1 MKRWMS
7 LLLAAVLALSLA
19 GCSKEQ
25 SEPEQTSAQTEQ
37 QQTEEPEE
45 TQQASETEPTEE
57 PEQPEEQPAEEP
69 AADEEQSAEEPAANE
84 EQPAEQSTE
93 TEQPAEQS
101 TETETE
107 QSTEGTA
114 EAESSEAGAQ
124 SSLLVAYF
132 SYAENAALPDD
143 VDASASASIQ
153 PWNGA
158 LTGNT
163 GVVADMIAQATG
175 ADLFSIRTVEQ
186 YPDTYDA
193 TIDQGQQE
201 QSDGARPELA
211 THLENLDSY
220 DTIFLGFPNWWGDM
234 PMAVYTFLDE
244 VDLSG
249 KSVIPFVTSGGSGFS
264 NTISTIQQ
272 MEPKAT
278 VQEGLS
284 IGASSATGAQQQVES
299 WLSEL
304 GLA

>member
-19 GCSKEQ
+19 GCSEEQ

-69 AADEEQSAEEPAANE
+69 AADEEQSTEEPVADE
-84 EQPAEQSTE
+84 EQPAEE
-93 TEQPAEQS
+93 S

-114 EAESSEAGAQ
+114 EAELSEAGAQ

-193 TIDQGQQE
+193 TLDQGQQE
-201 QSDGARPELA
+201 RSEGARPELA

-249 KSVIPFVTSGGSGFS
+249 KTVIPFVTSGGSGFS

-272 MEPKAT
+272 MEPQAT
-278 VQEGLS
+278 LQEGLS
-284 IGASSATGAQQQVES
+284 ISGSSATGAQQQVES

>member
-19 GCSKEQ
+19 GCSEEQ

-37 QQTEEPEE
+37 QQTEETEE

-69 AADEEQSAEEPAANE
+69 AADEEQSTEEPAADE
-84 EQPAEQSTE
+84 EQSAEE
-93 TEQPAEQS
+93 S

-114 EAESSEAGAQ
+114 EAESSEAAAQ

-249 KSVIPFVTSGGSGFS
+249 KTVIPFVTSGGSGFS

-272 MEPKAT
+272 MEPQAT

>member
-19 GCSKEQ
+19 GCSEEQ
-25 SEPEQTSAQTEQ
+25 SEPEQTSAQIEQ

-69 AADEEQSAEEPAANE
+69 AADEEQSTEEPVAGE
-84 EQPAEQSTE
+84 EQPAEE
-93 TEQPAEQS
+93 S

-249 KSVIPFVTSGGSGFS
+249 KTVIPFVTSGGSGFS

-272 MEPKAT
+272 MEPQAT

>member
-19 GCSKEQ
+19 GCSEEQ

-37 QQTEEPEE
+37 QQTEETEE
-45 TQQASETEPTEE
+45 TQQASETELTGE
-57 PEQPEEQPAEEP
+57 PEQPEEQSTEEP
-69 AADEEQSAEEPAANE
+69 AADEEQSAEEPVAGE
-84 EQPAEQSTE
+84 EQPAEE
-93 TEQPAEQS
+93 S

-143 VDASASASIQ
+143 VDVSASASIQ

-234 PMAVYTFLDE
+234 PMAVYSFLDE

-249 KSVIPFVTSGGSGFS
+249 KTVIPFVTSGGSGFS

-272 MEPKAT
+272 MEPQAT

>member
-19 GCSKEQ
+19 GCSEEQ

-37 QQTEEPEE
+37 QTEETEE

-57 PEQPEEQPAEEP
+57 TEQPEEQPAEEP
-69 AADEEQSAEEPAANE
+69 AADEEQSTEEAVAGE
-84 EQPAEQSTE
+84 EQPAEE
-93 TEQPAEQS
+93 S

-107 QSTEGTA
+107 QPTEGTA

-249 KSVIPFVTSGGSGFS
+249 KTVIPFVTSGGSGFS

-272 MEPKAT
+272 MEPQAT

>member
-19 GCSKEQ
+19 GCSEEQ
-25 SEPEQTSAQTEQ
+25 SEPEQTSAQTGQ
-37 QQTEEPEE
+37 QQTEETEE

-69 AADEEQSAEEPAANE
+69 AADEEQSTEEPVAGE
-84 EQPAEQSTE
+84 EQPAEE
-93 TEQPAEQS
+93 S

-153 PWNGA
+153 PWNSA

-201 QSDGARPELA
+201 QSEGARPELA

-249 KSVIPFVTSGGSGFS
+249 KTVIPFVTSGGSGFS

-272 MEPKAT
+272 MEPQAT

>member
-19 GCSKEQ
+19 GCSEEQ

-69 AADEEQSAEEPAANE
+69 AADEEQSTEEPVAGE
-84 EQPAEQSTE
+84 EQPAEE
-93 TEQPAEQS
+93 S

-114 EAESSEAGAQ
+114 EAESSEAAAQ

-193 TIDQGQQE
+193 TLDQGQQE

-234 PMAVYTFLDE
+234 PMAVYSFLDE

-249 KSVIPFVTSGGSGFS
+249 KTVIPFVTSGGSGFS

-272 MEPKAT
+272 MEPQAT

-284 IGASSATGAQQQVES
+284 ISGSSATGAQQQVES

>member
-19 GCSKEQ
+19 GCSEEQ
-25 SEPEQTSAQTEQ
+25 SEPEQTSAQTGQ
-37 QQTEEPEE
+37 QQTEETEE

-69 AADEEQSAEEPAANE
+69 AADEEQSTEEPVAGE
-84 EQPAEQSTE
+84 EQPAEE
-93 TEQPAEQS
+93 S

-114 EAESSEAGAQ
+114 EAESSEAAAQ

-249 KSVIPFVTSGGSGFS
+249 KTVIPFVTSGGSGFS

-272 MEPKAT
+272 MEPQAT

>member
-19 GCSKEQ
+19 GCSEEQ

-37 QQTEEPEE
+37 QQTEETEE

-57 PEQPEEQPAEEP
+57 PERPEEQSTEEP
-69 AADEEQSAEEPAANE
+69 AADEEQSTEEPVAGE
-84 EQPAEQSTE
+84 EQPAEE
-93 TEQPAEQS
+93 S

-153 PWNGA
+153 PWNSA

-193 TIDQGQQE
+193 TLDQGQQE

-249 KSVIPFVTSGGSGFS
+249 KTVIPFVTSGGSGFS
-264 NTISTIQQ
+264 NTISTIQE
-272 MEPKAT
+272 MEPQAT

>member
-19 GCSKEQ
+19 GCSEEQ
-25 SEPEQTSAQTEQ
+25 SEPEQTSAQTGQ
-37 QQTEEPEE
+37 QQTEETEE

-57 PEQPEEQPAEEP
+57 PEQPEEQSTEEP
-69 AADEEQSAEEPAANE
+69 AADEEQSTEEPVAGE
-84 EQPAEQSTE
+84 EQPAEE
-93 TEQPAEQS
+93 S

-211 THLENLDSY
+211 THLENLGSY

-249 KSVIPFVTSGGSGFS
+249 KTVIPFVTSGGSGFS

-272 MEPKAT
+272 MEPQAT

>member
-19 GCSKEQ
+19 GCSEEQ

-69 AADEEQSAEEPAANE
+69 AADEEQSTEEPVAGE
-84 EQPAEQSTE
+84 EQPAEE
-93 TEQPAEQS
+93 S

-201 QSDGARPELA
+201 QSEGARPELA

-234 PMAVYTFLDE
+234 PMAVYSFLDE

-249 KSVIPFVTSGGSGFS
+249 KTVIPFVTSGGSGFS

-272 MEPKAT
+272 MEPQAT

>member
-19 GCSKEQ
+19 GCSEEQ

-37 QQTEEPEE
+37 QTEETEE

-57 PEQPEEQPAEEP
+57 PEQPEEQSTEEP
-69 AADEEQSAEEPAANE
+69 AADEEQSTEEPVAGE
-84 EQPAEQSTE
+84 EQPAEE
-93 TEQPAEQS
+93 S

-107 QSTEGTA
+107 QPTEGTA

-193 TIDQGQQE
+193 TLDQGQQE

-249 KSVIPFVTSGGSGFS
+249 KTVIPFVTSGGSGFS

-272 MEPKAT
+272 MEPQAT

>member
-19 GCSKEQ
+19 GCSEEQ

-37 QQTEEPEE
+37 QQTEETEE

-69 AADEEQSAEEPAANE
+69 AADEEQSTEEPVAGE
-84 EQPAEQSTE
+84 EQPAEE
-93 TEQPAEQS
+93 S

-153 PWNGA
+153 PWNGT

-249 KSVIPFVTSGGSGFS
+249 KTVIPFVTSGGSGFS

-272 MEPKAT
+272 MEPQAT

>member
-19 GCSKEQ
+19 GCSEEQ

-37 QQTEEPEE
+37 QQTEETEE

-57 PEQPEEQPAEEP
+57 TEQPEEQPAEEP
-69 AADEEQSAEEPAANE
+69 AADEEQPAEEPVAGE
-84 EQPAEQSTE
+84 EQPAEE
-93 TEQPAEQS
+93 S

-132 SYAENAALPDD
+132 GYAENAALPDD
-143 VDASASASIQ
+143 VDVSASASIQ

-193 TIDQGQQE
+193 TLDQGQQE
-201 QSDGARPELA
+201 QSDGARPEIA

-249 KSVIPFVTSGGSGFS
+249 KTVIPFVTSGGSGFS

-272 MEPKAT
+272 MEPQAT

-284 IGASSATGAQQQVES
+284 ISGSSATGAQQQVES

>member
-19 GCSKEQ
+19 GCSEEQ

-69 AADEEQSAEEPAANE
+69 AADEEQSAEEPVAGE
-84 EQPAEQSTE
+84 EQPAEE
-93 TEQPAEQS
+93 S

-193 TIDQGQQE
+193 TLDQGQQE

-249 KSVIPFVTSGGSGFS
+249 KTVIPFVTSGGSGFS

-272 MEPKAT
+272 MEPQAT

>member
-19 GCSKEQ
+19 GCSEEQ

-37 QQTEEPEE
+37 QQTEETEE
-45 TQQASETEPTEE
+45 TQQASETELTEE

-69 AADEEQSAEEPAANE
+69 AADEEQSTEEPVAGE
-84 EQPAEQSTE
+84 EQPAEESTE
-93 TEQPAEQS
+93 TENEQPA
-101 TETETE
+101 
-107 QSTEGTA
+107 EGTA

-249 KSVIPFVTSGGSGFS
+249 KTVIPFVTSGGSGFS

-272 MEPKAT
+272 MEPQAT

-284 IGASSATGAQQQVES
+284 ISGSSATGAQQQVES

>member
-19 GCSKEQ
+19 GCSEEQ

-57 PEQPEEQPAEEP
+57 TEQPEEQPAEEP
-69 AADEEQSAEEPAANE
+69 AADEEQPAEEPVAGE
-84 EQPAEQSTE
+84 EQPAEESTG
-93 TEQPAEQS
+93 
-101 TETETE
+101 TETE

-124 SSLLVAYF
+124 SNLLVAYF

-163 GVVADMIAQATG
+163 GVVADMIAQTTG

-249 KSVIPFVTSGGSGFS
+249 KTVIPFVTSGGSGFS

-272 MEPKAT
+272 MEPQAT

-284 IGASSATGAQQQVES
+284 ISGSSATGAQQQVES

>member
-7 LLLAAVLALSLA
+7 LLLAAVLALSVA
-19 GCSKEQ
+19 GCSEEQ

-37 QQTEEPEE
+37 RQTEEPEE

-69 AADEEQSAEEPAANE
+69 AADEEQSAEEPVAGE
-84 EQPAEQSTE
+84 EQPAEE
-93 TEQPAEQS
+93 S

-249 KSVIPFVTSGGSGFS
+249 KTVIPFVTSGGSGFS

-272 MEPKAT
+272 MEPQAT

>member
-19 GCSKEQ
+19 GCSEEQ

-69 AADEEQSAEEPAANE
+69 AADEEQSTEEPVAGE
-84 EQPAEQSTE
+84 EQPAEE
-93 TEQPAEQS
+93 S

-114 EAESSEAGAQ
+114 EAESSEAAAQ

-132 SYAENAALPDD
+132 SYAENTALPDD

-193 TIDQGQQE
+193 TLDQGQQE

-249 KSVIPFVTSGGSGFS
+249 KTVIPFVTSGGSGFS

-272 MEPKAT
+272 MEPQAT

-284 IGASSATGAQQQVES
+284 ISGSSATGAQQQVES

>member
-19 GCSKEQ
+19 GCSEEQ

-37 QQTEEPEE
+37 QQTEETEE

-69 AADEEQSAEEPAANE
+69 AADEEQSAEEPVAGE
-84 EQPAEQSTE
+84 EQPAEE
-93 TEQPAEQS
+93 S

-249 KSVIPFVTSGGSGFS
+249 KTVIPFVTSGGSGFS

-272 MEPKAT
+272 MEPQAT

-284 IGASSATGAQQQVES
+284 ISGSSATGAQQQVES

>member
-19 GCSKEQ
+19 GCSEEQ

-37 QQTEEPEE
+37 QQTEETEE

-69 AADEEQSAEEPAANE
+69 AADEEQSAEEPVAGE
-84 EQPAEQSTE
+84 EQPAEE
-93 TEQPAEQS
+93 S

-249 KSVIPFVTSGGSGFS
+249 KTVIPFVTSGGSGFS

-272 MEPKAT
+272 MEPQAT

>member
-19 GCSKEQ
+19 GCSEEQ

-37 QQTEEPEE
+37 QQTEETEE

-69 AADEEQSAEEPAANE
+69 AADEEQSTEEPVAGE
-84 EQPAEQSTE
+84 EQPAEE
-93 TEQPAEQS
+93 S

-193 TIDQGQQE
+193 TLDQGQQE

-249 KSVIPFVTSGGSGFS
+249 KTVIPFVTSGGSGFS

-272 MEPKAT
+272 MEPQAT

-284 IGASSATGAQQQVES
+284 ISGSSATGAQQQVES
-299 WLSEL
+299 
-304 GLA
+304 

>member
-7 LLLAAVLALSLA
+7 LLLAAVLAISLA
-19 GCSKEQ
+19 GCSEEQ
-25 SEPEQTSAQTEQ
+25 SEPEQTSAQIEQ

-69 AADEEQSAEEPAANE
+69 AADEEQSTEEPVAGE
-84 EQPAEQSTE
+84 EQPAEE
-93 TEQPAEQS
+93 S

-153 PWNGA
+153 PWNSA

-193 TIDQGQQE
+193 TLDQGQQE

-249 KSVIPFVTSGGSGFS
+249 KTVIPFVTSGGSGFS

-272 MEPKAT
+272 MEPQAT

>member
-19 GCSKEQ
+19 GCSEEQ

-37 QQTEEPEE
+37 QQTEETEE
-45 TQQASETEPTEE
+45 TQQASESEPTEE

-69 AADEEQSAEEPAANE
+69 AADEEQSAEEPVAGE
-84 EQPAEQSTE
+84 EQPAEE
-93 TEQPAEQS
+93 S

-249 KSVIPFVTSGGSGFS
+249 KTVIPFVTSGGSGFS

-272 MEPKAT
+272 MEPQAT

>member
-19 GCSKEQ
+19 GCSEEQ

-69 AADEEQSAEEPAANE
+69 AADEEQSTEEPVAGEEQSAEE
-84 EQPAEQSTE
+84 
-93 TEQPAEQS
+93 S

-114 EAESSEAGAQ
+114 EAESSEAAAQ

-143 VDASASASIQ
+143 VDVSASASIQ

-201 QSDGARPELA
+201 RSEGARPELA

-249 KSVIPFVTSGGSGFS
+249 KTVIPFVTSGGSGFS

-272 MEPKAT
+272 MEPQAT

>member
-19 GCSKEQ
+19 GCSEEQ

-37 QQTEEPEE
+37 QQTEETEE

-57 PEQPEEQPAEEP
+57 PEQPEEQSTEEP
-69 AADEEQSAEEPAANE
+69 AADEEQSTEEPVAGE
-84 EQPAEQSTE
+84 EQPAEE
-93 TEQPAEQS
+93 S

-175 ADLFSIRTVEQ
+175 ADLFSIQTVEQ

-249 KSVIPFVTSGGSGFS
+249 KTVIPFVTSGGSGFS

-272 MEPKAT
+272 MEPQAT

>member
-19 GCSKEQ
+19 GCSEEQ

-69 AADEEQSAEEPAANE
+69 AADEEQSTEEPVAGE
-84 EQPAEQSTE
+84 EQPAEESTE
-93 TEQPAEQS
+93 I
-101 TETETE
+101 ETE

-193 TIDQGQQE
+193 TLDQGQQE

-249 KSVIPFVTSGGSGFS
+249 KTVIPFVTSGGSGFS

-272 MEPKAT
+272 MEPQAT

>member
-19 GCSKEQ
+19 GCSEEQ

-37 QQTEEPEE
+37 QQTEETEE

-57 PEQPEEQPAEEP
+57 TEQPEEQPAEEP
-69 AADEEQSAEEPAANE
+69 AADEEQSTEEPVAGE
-84 EQPAEQSTE
+84 EQPAEE
-93 TEQPAEQS
+93 S

-193 TIDQGQQE
+193 TLDQGQQE

-249 KSVIPFVTSGGSGFS
+249 KTVIPFVTSGGSGFS

-272 MEPKAT
+272 MEPQAT

-284 IGASSATGAQQQVES
+284 ISGSSATGAQQQVES

>member
-19 GCSKEQ
+19 GCSEEQ

-37 QQTEEPEE
+37 QQTEETEE

-69 AADEEQSAEEPAANE
+69 AADEEQSAEEPVVGE
-84 EQPAEQSTE
+84 EQPAEE
-93 TEQPAEQS
+93 S

-153 PWNGA
+153 PWNGT

-249 KSVIPFVTSGGSGFS
+249 KTVIPFVTSGGSGFS
-264 NTISTIQQ
+264 NTISTIQE
-272 MEPKAT
+272 MEPQAT

-284 IGASSATGAQQQVES
+284 ISGSSATGAQQQVES

>member
-7 LLLAAVLALSLA
+7 LLLAAVLALSVA
-19 GCSKEQ
+19 GCSEEQ

-37 QQTEEPEE
+37 QQTEETEE

-69 AADEEQSAEEPAANE
+69 AADEEQSTEEPAADE
-84 EQPAEQSTE
+84 EQPAEE
-93 TEQPAEQS
+93 S

-193 TIDQGQQE
+193 TLDQGQQE

-249 KSVIPFVTSGGSGFS
+249 KTVIPFVTSGGSGFS

-272 MEPKAT
+272 MEPQAT

>member
-19 GCSKEQ
+19 GCSEEQ

-37 QQTEEPEE
+37 QQTEETEE

-57 PEQPEEQPAEEP
+57 TEQPEEQPAEEP
-69 AADEEQSAEEPAANE
+69 AADEEQSAEEPAAGE
-84 EQPAEQSTE
+84 EQPAEE
-93 TEQPAEQS
+93 S

-249 KSVIPFVTSGGSGFS
+249 KTVIPFVTSGGSGFS

-272 MEPKAT
+272 MEPQAT

>member
-19 GCSKEQ
+19 GCSEEQ

-57 PEQPEEQPAEEP
+57 TEQPEEQPAEEP
-69 AADEEQSAEEPAANE
+69 AADEEQSTEEAVAGE
-84 EQPAEQSTE
+84 EQPAEE
-93 TEQPAEQS
+93 S

-114 EAESSEAGAQ
+114 EAESSEAAAQ

-143 VDASASASIQ
+143 VDVSASASIQ

-193 TIDQGQQE
+193 TLDQGQQE

-249 KSVIPFVTSGGSGFS
+249 KTVIPFVTSGGSGFS

-272 MEPKAT
+272 MEPQAT

>member
-7 LLLAAVLALSLA
+7 LLLAAVLALSVA
-19 GCSKEQ
+19 GCSEEQ

-69 AADEEQSAEEPAANE
+69 AADEEQSTEEPVAGE
-84 EQPAEQSTE
+84 EQPAEE
-93 TEQPAEQS
+93 S

-114 EAESSEAGAQ
+114 EAESSEAAAQ

-244 VDLSG
+244 VDFTG
-249 KSVIPFVTSGGSGFS
+249 KTVIPFVTSGGSGFS

-272 MEPKAT
+272 MEPQAT